1 MNLDSPTR
9 TRRMVTMRAWKVA
22 AAAGLVLLGGAGVRL
37 AFADGPQAKGD
48 QDRSKVERELRDLEG
63 QREKI
68 TSRIREL
75 RKQLG
80 RDEDVRVL
88 RLGPG
93 AGEFKGL
100 SEEQRIEVERAMKH
114 AHEAVGEALRNL
126 PDVKA

>member
-1 MNLDSPTR
+1 
-9 TRRMVTMRAWKVA
+9 MRAWKVA

-37 AFADGPQAKGD
+37 AFADEPQAKGD

-80 RDEDVRVL
+80 LAGQKTMRRYTWERVTEKLEEVFTLAVRNS
-88 RLGPG
+88 
-93 AGEFKGL
+93 A
-100 SEEQRIEVERAMKH
+100 S
-114 AHEAVGEALRNL
+114 
-126 PDVKA
+126 